1 MSREGSV
8 LALRKC
14 LACLEFMLFPVWRGI
29 GAGGGGAG
37 WSQGWGRCLRW
48 EPYSRYRGPRMPAF
62 DYPVWLVL
70 CRRGRAR
77 FREVCQRGRGA
88 IRLPTDMLSI
98 KLPQLFDIHQIPKVF
113 REDSIISGYRHPSSS
128 ALDCVL
134 SSFQLTNETI
144 NIWTHFLPTWYFL
157 WRFSVLCATMN
168 FLSDSYTWP
177 LLVYMLL
184 ICIYPFTSS
193 CAHTFSTMS
202 PESRH
207 ICYFFD
213 YGALS
218 LYSLGCAI
226 GYGYYVMP
234 DCWVNTWLHQHF
246 VPIAIGNTLFCT
258 SMSCYSRF
266 LELQFPQRSKALRT
280 AAFIV
285 PFIFDTVPLFY
296 RILLCCGWSC
306 GPSGA
311 LSSHCYHLLFAFLT
325 CFLFTA
331 HLPERLAPGRFDYF
345 GCAIGYGYYV
355 MPDCWVNTWLH
366 QHFVPIAIGNTLFCT
381 SMSCYS
387 RFLELQFPQRS
398 KALRTAAFIVPF
410 IFDTVPLF
418 YRILLCCGW
427 SCGPSGA
434 LSSHCYHLLF
444 AFLTCFLFT
453 AHLPERLAPGRF
465 DYFGHSHQLFHISA
479 VVGTHFQME
488 GVIADMAARRAW
500 LQAHGVMPSVLGT
513 GGALAVSLVLNL
525 GIIGIFSAPLLRKPC
540 HASAL
545 ERKEQ

>member
-1 MSREGSV
+1 MSRQRSV
-8 LALRKC
+8 LALGRC

-29 GAGGGGAG
+29 GTSNGAG
-37 WSQGWGRCLRW
+37 WTQGWGRCLRW
-48 EPYSRYRGPRMPAF
+48 DSESPNRGTRFLVF

-77 FREVCQRGRGA
+77 LREVCQRGRGA

-98 KLPQLFDIHQIPKVF
+98 KLPQVFEIHQIPKVF
-113 REDSIISGYRHPSSS
+113 REDSIISGYRHPCSS

-134 SSFQLTNETI
+134 SSFHLNNETV
-144 NIWTHFLPTWYFL
+144 NIWTHFLPTWYFV
-157 WRFSVLCATMN
+157 WCFCALCSKMN
-168 FLSDSYTWP
+168 FLNDSYTWP

-226 GYGYYVMP
+226 SYGYYVMP
-234 DCWVNTWLHQHF
+234 ECWVNSWLHQHF
-246 VPIAIGNTLFCT
+246 VLIAIGNTLFCT

-266 LELQFPQRSKALRT
+266 VELQFPKRSKVLRT
-280 AAFIV
+280 GAFVV

-296 RILLCCGWSC
+296 RVVLWLWGSC
-306 GPSGA
+306 SQSDA

-331 HLPERLAPGRFDYF
+331 HLPERLAPGRFDY
-345 GCAIGYGYYV
+345 I
-355 MPDCWVNTWLH
+355 
-366 QHFVPIAIGNTLFCT
+366 
-381 SMSCYS
+381 
-387 RFLELQFPQRS
+387 
-398 KALRTAAFIVPF
+398 
-410 IFDTVPLF
+410 
-418 YRILLCCGW
+418 
-427 SCGPSGA
+427 
-434 LSSHCYHLLF
+434 
-444 AFLTCFLFT
+444 
-453 AHLPERLAPGRF
+453 
-465 DYFGHSHQLFHISA
+465 GHSHQLFHVCA

-488 GVIADMAARRAW
+488 GVIADMTTRRAW
-500 LQAHGVMPSVLGT
+500 LQTHSVMPSFLGT
-513 GGALAVSLVLNL
+513 IGALAVSLALNL
-525 GIIGIFSAPLLRKPC
+525 GVIAIFSAPLLWKPG
-540 HASAL
+540 HASNQQHTSAC
-545 ERKEQ
+545 ESKEQ

>member
-1 MSREGSV
+1 MSMQGSV
-8 LALRKC
+8 LAVGKC

-29 GAGGGGAG
+29 GASTGVGGG

-48 EPYSRYRGPRMPAF
+48 EPDSPGQGARVRVF

-70 CRRGRAR
+70 CRGGRAR
-77 FREVCQRGRGA
+77 LQEVCQRGRGA

-98 KLPQLFDIHQIPKVF
+98 KLPQLFNIHQVPTVF
-113 REDSIISGYRHPSSS
+113 REDSIISGYRHPRSS

-134 SSFQLTNETI
+134 SSFQMNNETI

-157 WRFSVLCATMN
+157 WRFCVLCSTLN
-168 FLSDSYTWP
+168 FLTDSYTWP
-177 LLVYMLL
+177 LLVYMVL

-226 GYGYYVMP
+226 SYGYYVMP
-234 DCWVNTWLHQHF
+234 DCWVNSFLHQHF

-258 SMSCYSRF
+258 SLSCYSRF

-280 AAFIV
+280 GAFVV
-285 PFIFDTVPLFY
+285 PFLFDTVPLFY
-296 RILLCCGWSC
+296 RILLCCGGSC
-306 GPSGA
+306 SSSGA

-331 HLPERLAPGRFDYF
+331 HLPERLAPGRFDY
-345 GCAIGYGYYV
+345 I
-355 MPDCWVNTWLH
+355 
-366 QHFVPIAIGNTLFCT
+366 
-381 SMSCYS
+381 
-387 RFLELQFPQRS
+387 
-398 KALRTAAFIVPF
+398 
-410 IFDTVPLF
+410 
-418 YRILLCCGW
+418 
-427 SCGPSGA
+427 
-434 LSSHCYHLLF
+434 
-444 AFLTCFLFT
+444 
-453 AHLPERLAPGRF
+453 
-465 DYFGHSHQLFHISA
+465 GHSHQLFHVCA

-488 GVIADMAARRAW
+488 GVLADMAQRKAW
-500 LQAHGVMPSVLGT
+500 LAAHGDTPSFLGT
-513 GGALAVSLVLNL
+513 IGVLVVSLVLNL
-525 GIIGIFSAPLLRKPC
+525 GIIGIFSAPLLWNPC
-540 HASAL
+540 RGANPPHTS
-545 ERKEQ
+545 KHDCKGH

>member
-1 MSREGSV
+1 MSMQGSV
-8 LALRKC
+8 LAVGKC

-29 GAGGGGAG
+29 GAGRGVEGG

-48 EPYSRYRGPRMPAF
+48 EPDSPGRGARIPVF

-70 CRRGRAR
+70 SRGGRAR
-77 FREVCQRGRGA
+77 LREVCQRGRGA

-98 KLPQLFDIHQIPKVF
+98 KLPQLFNIQQVPKVF
-113 REDSIISGYRHPSSS
+113 REDSIISGYRHPRSS

-134 SSFQLTNETI
+134 SSFQMNNETI

-157 WRFSVLCATMN
+157 WRFCVLCSTLN

-177 LLVYMLL
+177 LLVYMVL

-226 GYGYYVMP
+226 SYGYYVMP
-234 DCWVNTWLHQHF
+234 DCWVNSFLHQHF

-258 SMSCYSRF
+258 SLSCYSRF

-280 AAFIV
+280 GAFVI

-296 RILLCCGWSC
+296 RILLCCGGSC
-306 GPSGA
+306 SPS
-311 LSSHCYHLLFAFLT
+311 S
-325 CFLFTA
+325 
-331 HLPERLAPGRFDYF
+331 
-345 GCAIGYGYYV
+345 
-355 MPDCWVNTWLH
+355 
-366 QHFVPIAIGNTLFCT
+366 
-381 SMSCYS
+381 
-387 RFLELQFPQRS
+387 
-398 KALRTAAFIVPF
+398 
-410 IFDTVPLF
+410 
-418 YRILLCCGW
+418 
-427 SCGPSGA
+427 A

-465 DYFGHSHQLFHISA
+465 DYFGHSHQLFHVSA

-500 LQAHGVMPSVLGT
+500 LLAQGATPSFLGT
-513 GGALAVSLVLNL
+513 VGVLVASLVLNL
-525 GIIGIFSAPLLRKPC
+525 GVIGVFSAPLLWKSCSGSGPPR
-540 HASAL
+540 ASTC
-545 ERKEQ
+545 ERKEK